1 MTMVNLCLSGLGTL
15 NSVEIEC
22 LVDTRL
28 DLIMSRLITGVWSCV
43 QQAGERLKQTGLMW
57 LEAAFSEQGS
67 LGRRLRDLDD
77 GKTYL

>member
-1 MTMVNLCLSGLGTL
+1 MSGRHQTGSDHLPPDHWRVVLG
-15 NSVEIEC
+15 
-22 LVDTRL
+22 
-28 DLIMSRLITGVWSCV
+28 
-43 QQAGERLKQTGLMW
+43 AGERLKQTGHVMR